1 MSGNKWWSTIAVW
14 FSYIFNI
21 FSEISLDFDYSIQ
34 IVPLKYLMYLLAGIN
49 TKQFLNILPEKY
61 FCPLRML
68 NPFIKS
74 FVIPLL

>member
-1 MSGNKWWSTIAVW
+1 
-14 FSYIFNI
+14 
-21 FSEISLDFDYSIQ
+21 
-34 IVPLKYLMYLLAGIN
+34 MYLLAGIN

-74 FVIPLL
+74 FVIPFFDFTLAFLMAHFIDFCWM